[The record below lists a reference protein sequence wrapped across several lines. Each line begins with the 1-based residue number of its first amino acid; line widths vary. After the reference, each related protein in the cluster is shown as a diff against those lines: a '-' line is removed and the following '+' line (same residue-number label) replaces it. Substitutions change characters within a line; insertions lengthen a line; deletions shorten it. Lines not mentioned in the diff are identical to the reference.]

1 MAFAHVGSIG
11 TVNHNSAANT
21 LALVTTAAVEV
32 GNVAVVI
39 YAGDNLGSGTD
50 NTDANEVTS
59 VTDTRGNTWVKLKET
74 SNNNGGAGNGTT
86 VSVWYTTVA
95 TQIQIGDT
103 ITFNLSGSV
112 TAKAASGREFTK
124 GAGTTLAVEQT
135 ASEVG
140 DTLDPAA
147 ISLSGMTSRE
157 YLLLWGFAG
166 EQTNAGTFTAD
177 ADYTDFTRDAAG
189 TGSAAIVVWGGFR
202 IATLT
207 GDTVDAATGTD
218 RDYAQVLGALY
229 EVTPAAGQPTQM
241 RGTTIPGM
249 RQWQPGRR

>member
-11 TVNHNSAANT
+11 TVNSNSAAT
-21 LALVTTAAVEV
+21 SLALTTTAAVEV
-32 GNVAVVI
+32 GNIAVVI

-59 VTDTRGNTWVKLKET
+59 VTDTRSNTWTKLKET
-74 SNNNGGAGNGTT
+74 SNNNGGAGNGAT
-86 VSVWYTTVA
+86 VSVWYTTVT

-112 TAKAASGREFTK
+112 TAKAASGWEFTK
-124 GAGTTLAVEQT
+124 GAGTTLSVEQT

-166 EQTNAGTFTAD
+166 EQTNAGTFIDD
-177 ADYTDFTRDAAG
+177 ADYTGFTRDAAG

-229 EVTPAAGQPTQM
+229 EVSATSNVNLLAGKLGQKLA
-241 RGTTIPGM
+241 GKL
-249 RQWQPGRR
+249 